1 MTPDRPAR
9 RKPSTHDLVLSIVV
23 YAFAIW
29 QALLGRWE
37 VLVAVVAVYAL
48 TFAYFFR
55 ANRKARRDRD
65 EV

>member
-1 MTPDRPAR
+1 
-9 RKPSTHDLVLSIVV
+9 VLSIVV

-29 QALLGRWE
+29 QALVGRWE

-48 TFAYFFR
+48 TFAYFFH
-55 ANRKARRDRD
+55 ANRKARRARD